1 MTQTLSVYQYIS
13 ALLASLLAQM
23 VKRLPAMWET
33 WVRSLGQKDPLEKKI
48 AIYSSI
54 LTWEIPWTQE
64 PGGLK
69 SMGCK
74 KLDTT

>member
-1 MTQTLSVYQYIS
+1 
-13 ALLASLLAQM
+13 M
-23 VKRLPAMWET
+23 VKNLPIMQEIL
-33 WVRSLGQKDPLEKKI
+33 VQSLGQKDPLEKKI